1 MKAKTIFYFFICI
14 LLSCTNFTE
23 NLNEDFLSYKQ
34 AKISTFNMGYP
45 LINIKVNQ
53 EEYDEMFVNYTEDI
67 EIEGLL
73 NLYRNSQQVIFD
85 ELIEVEIKGAKSA
98 TFSLKSLGIKFYDT
112 FDNSNGVLLTPKTIL
127 PNHSLRKIK
136 AFRLRNSG
144 NDFQETLIK
153 DISYTQLALSSGLD
167 LDFTYYE
174 PSIVFVNNSFV
185 GIMNLRSEGNTNGV
199 SRLNDVKKKAITLA
213 KINFP
218 GEVEKK
224 DGDFKRIEKLLKAIE
239 EQNLSFLKENL
250 DINNFI
256 DYLIFQSYIANV
268 DWPYNNVRFYAVNE
282 SKFRFVVYDLDWA
295 NIRKKELHPLE
306 FIRNPTKYSP
316 NEGVKNPI
324 TDLFNVLYTDPIF
337 KSQFKNRYE
346 DVINSNVL
354 SSQYFNNIVDAN
366 FNAIK
371 EYMPLHIEK
380 YSDIATVI
388 EWYRNI
394 ESLKESFKKR
404 EDNILK
410 ISPLF

>member
-85 ELIEVEIKGAKSA
+85 ELVEVEIKGAKSA

-112 FDNSNGVLLTPKTIL
+112 FDNSNGVLLSPKTIL

>member
-85 ELIEVEIKGAKSA
+85 ELVEVEIKGAKSA

-112 FDNSNGVLLTPKTIL
+112 FDNSNGVLLSPKTIL

-136 AFRLRNSG
+136 AFRLRNSR

-404 EDNILK
+404 EDNILI

>member
-1 MKAKTIFYFFICI
+1 MKSKIIFYFLICI
-14 LLSCTNFTE
+14 LLGCTKFTE
-23 NLNEDFLSYKQ
+23 DLNEDFISFKQ
-34 AKISTFNMGYP
+34 AKISTFKTDFP

-53 EEYDEMFVNYTEDI
+53 PEFDEMFLNYTEDI

-73 NLYRNSQQVIFD
+73 NLYRNSQQIIFD
-85 ELIEVEIKGAKSA
+85 ELVEIEIKGTQSA
-98 TFSLKSLGIKFYDT
+98 TFSLKSLGIKFDDT
-112 FDNSNGVLLTPKTIL
+112 FDNSNGVLLSPKTIL
-127 PNHSLRKIK
+127 PNHSLKKIK

-144 NDFQETLIK
+144 NDFQQTLIK

-174 PSIVFVNNSFV
+174 PTLVFVNNSFL
-185 GIMNLRSEGNTNGV
+185 GIMNLRTEGNTNGI
-199 SRLNDVKKKAITLA
+199 SRLNDVKKNAITLA

-218 GEVEKK
+218 GEIEKK
-224 DGDFKRIEKLLKAIE
+224 DGDFERIEKLLKAIE
-239 EQNLSFLKENL
+239 EQNVSFLKENI

-295 NIRKKELHPLE
+295 NTRKKERHPLD

-316 NEGVKNPI
+316 NEGMKNPI

-337 KSQFKNRYE
+337 KSQFNNRYI
-346 DVINSNVL
+346 DIINSNVL
-354 SSQYFNNIVDAN
+354 SSKYFNNIVDAN
-366 FNAIK
+366 FDAIK

-380 YSDIATVI
+380 YSDIGAVI

-394 ESLKESFKKR
+394 EYLKESFKKR

>member
-85 ELIEVEIKGAKSA
+85 ELVEVEIKGAKSA

-112 FDNSNGVLLTPKTIL
+112 FDNSNGVLLSPKTIL

-404 EDNILK
+404 EDNILI